1 MDLESFK
8 SKNGLNVLFIKSPSA
23 TASTVQMWFRAGS
36 ALETKK
42 DQGVAHFLE
51 HMFFK
56 GTKKRPGA
64 KVAKEVESFGGE
76 INAFTSFDFTCYYI
90 NAPKSKISKA
100 TEILLDMTG
109 NPTFLEKELVPE
121 RGVVLEEYNR
131 SVDSPSGHA
140 FSELQNHFLQSG
152 FSHQILGTTK
162 NNSELFQRSN
172 FKI

>member
-36 ALETKK
+36 ALEAKK

-64 KVAKEVESFGGE
+64 KVAK
-76 INAFTSFDFTCYYI
+76 
-90 NAPKSKISKA
+90 
-100 TEILLDMTG
+100 
-109 NPTFLEKELVPE
+109 
-121 RGVVLEEYNR
+121 RGRV
-131 SVDSPSGHA
+131 
-140 FSELQNHFLQSG
+140 
-152 FSHQILGTTK
+152 IWW
-162 NNSELFQRSN
+162 
-172 FKI
+172 